1 MKLAMILG
9 RWSTGLHGKLSTSD
23 LYVRGRPLTGSES
36 AFFNMA
42 RALSERGHEV
52 TVYCDCHMEERN
64 AASLGGAS
72 VISID
77 RELGPAD
84 AYVSLNEP
92 EQLKRAP
99 KGKLRV
105 CWQQLGDFPGNQD
118 PDFDSYVDRYV
129 ALSPRHMEY
138 IIGSSSE
145 GERRSTPGKW
155 SWIPNSINVEHFE
168 GAGVERRPFSMA
180 WCSSPDR
187 GLHRLLEMFPEIRER
202 VPEATLDV
210 YYRFDPWYQIA
221 KDLQDPIGDRAR
233 YINEC
238 LTRLGKNGENGV
250 KVWGPVPNVIM
261 AKRLMGTVAL
271 PYTCDCLRFTET
283 FSVSI
288 MDACAAGCVPI
299 ISDEDAI
306 GQIFGG
312 TALVIPGKPGSKRK
326 EWIESIVRVLDT
338 EEVAQPSVFQ
348 KANKQWRK
356 TTEQKAREFAH
367 HFSRANVAK
376 VWEHLLSGD
385 VDHVN
390 MMPTSISQ
398 FVALYGREDKSA
410 VAREGKKIE
419 VVEAVFETT
428 ERPIVAERP
437 AVEIIDRPLRVAVIL
452 GKTGSPVHGVL
463 DVERVFAEDGAFATG
478 TVTGFFNIAW
488 GLAERGHTVDAFCE
502 CKENVVGSKLG
513 GANFYNIDREQVSDT
528 YDVYISVNE
537 ADMLRGRPKD
547 KLKIVAL
554 WLNDFSYC
562 SPGWDEH
569 VDVYACPS
577 ETHGLYIRSR
587 GEVPTGKLD
596 HVPLC
601 VSWELHDEA
610 FPRRPGSIAYC
621 SSPDRGL
628 HHLLAAFP
636 QVRERVPNAN
646 LSIYYRLK
654 PWYENVIATRPLD
667 GTHMRWRADQI
678 KASLD
683 EMGWNGERG
692 VTVVGPVSPRRMAR
706 ELRQSVVMA
715 YPCDPVRFTEG
726 FSAAVLDACAAGCV
740 PIIAGVDALPE
751 VYWGAAH
758 VISGNPGERSKAW
771 VDTICLA
778 LTDEGFAAEVRA
790 GARARAR
797 EFSRAK
803 VAAQWENLFSRR
815 AKR

>member
-9 RWSTGLHGKLSTSD
+9 RWSTGLHGKLSAHD

-52 TVYCDCHMEERN
+52 TVYCDCHLEERGLSN
-64 AASLGGAS
+64 LGCIKI
-72 VISID
+72 VSID
-77 RELGPAD
+77 RELEKSAD
-84 AYVSLNEP
+84 AYISLNEP
-92 EQLKRAP
+92 EHLKRAP
-99 KGKLRV
+99 KDKLRV

-118 PDFDSYVDRYV
+118 PNFDSYVDRYV

-145 GERRSTPGKW
+145 GPLHTSPDKW
-155 SWIPNSINVEHFE
+155 TWIPNSINVEHFE
-168 GAGVERRPFSMA
+168 GAGAARRPFSMA

-238 LTRLGKNGENGV
+238 FNRLGRNGENGV
-250 KVWGPVPNVIM
+250 KLWGPIPNVTM
-261 AKRLMGTVAL
+261 AKRLMETVAL

-306 GQIFGG
+306 GQVFKDA
-312 TALVIPGKPGSKRK
+312 ALVIPGKPGSKRK
-326 EWIESIVRVLDT
+326 EWIDSIVQVLTD
-338 EEVAQPSVFQ
+338 EP
-348 KANKQWRK
+348 WRK
-356 TTEQKAREFAH
+356 LVGEKAQKFARN
-367 HFSRANVAK
+367 FSRANVAK
-376 VWEHLLSGD
+376 VWEHLLTGD
-385 VDHVN
+385 DKHVDMTPN
-390 MMPTSISQ
+390 SISQ
-398 FVALYGREDKSA
+398 FVDIYGRDDKL
-410 VAREGKKIE
+410 VPIRKREEILE
-419 VVEAVFETT
+419 VDYRTLTPEPVK
-428 ERPIVAERP
+428 RPEVLQR
-437 AVEIIDRPLRVAVIL
+437 AVEPLDRPLRIAVIL

-463 DVERVFAEDGAFATG
+463 DVERVFADDGAFATG

-502 CKENVVGSKLG
+502 CKENVVNSKLG
-513 GANFYNIDREQVSDT
+513 GANFYNIDREQVSDS
-528 YDVYISVNE
+528 YDVYLSVNE
-537 ADMLRGRPKD
+537 ADVLRGRPKD

-577 ETHGLYIRSR
+577 ETHKLYIRSR
-587 GEVPTGKLD
+587 GEVPVGKLD

-610 FPRRPGSIAYC
+610 LPRKPWSIAYC

-636 QVRERVPNAN
+636 QVKEKVPGAN

-678 KASLD
+678 KSSL
-683 EMGWNGERG
+683 EALGEGGERG
-692 VTVVGPVSPRRMAR
+692 VTLVGPVSPRRMAR
-706 ELRQSVVMA
+706 ELRQTVVMA

-758 VISGNPGERSKAW
+758 VIAGNPGERTRAW
-771 VDTICLA
+771 VEAVSLA
-778 LTDEGFAAEVRA
+778 LTDEGFASEVRQN
-790 GARARAR
+790 ARARAR
-797 EFSRAK
+797 EFSRAR

-815 AKR
+815 MKR